1 MFTSFIKM
9 EPFRLVQQKN
19 ASFNL
24 MASIIMYNISRPKKC
39 NGEAG
44 GRSDTNPEGFR
55 N

>member
-1 MFTSFIKM
+1 M
-9 EPFRLVQQKN
+9 EPNRLVQQKN
-19 ASFNL
+19 TSFNL
-24 MASIIMYNISRPKKC
+24 MASIIMYINISRPKKC